1 MMNEVGAHC
10 EYLKQRSECNIFM
23 FQRSLSINIES
34 RHIVCT
40 YIVKDGTDENS
51 TPSLRMGV

>member
-1 MMNEVGAHC
+1 MNEVGAHC

-51 TPSLRMGV
+51 TPSLMMGV